1 MKRKRTKKVY
11 AYTLYVEAE
20 GLPFIRRYKYL
31 RAACTAAV
39 VIRNSGYLAEVY
51 DVTGK
56 IPPEILNNADPVFKT
71 LNPHDGRT
79 LHI

>member
-1 MKRKRTKKVY
+1 MKRKRRQKVY

-39 VIRNSGYLAEVY
+39 IIRNSGHYAMVY
-51 DVTGK
+51 TVAGQ
-56 IPPEILNNADPVFKT
+56 IPPEILNNADRVFKT
-71 LNPHDGRT
+71 LSPHDGKP